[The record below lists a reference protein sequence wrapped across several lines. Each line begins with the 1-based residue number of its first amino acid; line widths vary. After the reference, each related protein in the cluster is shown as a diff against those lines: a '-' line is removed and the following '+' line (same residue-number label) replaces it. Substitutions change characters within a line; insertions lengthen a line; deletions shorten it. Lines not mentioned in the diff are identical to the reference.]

1 MRAKDSTR
9 VDTDTNTGCVVSSEG
24 SQGRGK
30 GGGGCVSPVYPLTL
44 PITPL
49 PWCTVIL
56 TGVVLGLILGYSV
69 TLHTQRYVTCNN
81 F

>member
-1 MRAKDSTR
+1 MKAKDSTG
-9 VDTDTNTGCVVSSEG
+9 VDTDTDTGCVVSSEG

-30 GGGGCVSPVYPLTL
+30 GGGGYVRPVYPLTL
-44 PITPL
+44 PTTPL
-49 PWCTVIL
+49 PRCTVIL
-56 TGVVLGLILGYSV
+56 TGVVLGLILGFCV